1 MILTITANS
10 ALDKVIFIEEFKP
23 TTVIRTKRVVE
34 SVGGKGFD
42 ASVVLQALGV
52 DNLAIGL
59 VAGETGH
66 RLARLLECYGIR
78 HDLVW
83 AQGDTRTAHVIVET
97 RLHRHSHITTGGY
110 SVSPVE
116 VQALLSRC
124 RRHIKTAQRVVCAG
138 SLPEGMPRDFYR
150 IVTNLA
156 HQAGI
161 PTLIDCPG
169 EPMLQ
174 TLPEKPDIVKMNRC
188 ELSQTFGVAACSL
201 AELAAQAQQLRRRE
215 DLPALVVTCG
225 EEGILAI
232 TGQGSYR
239 AIAPP
244 QEEVNAAGAG
254 DAVSAALVWQLSLGE
269 TWQQALRW
277 AAAASAAV
285 VLTAGTA
292 DCRLSDV
299 ERIYTQA
306 KVHELIR

>member
-23 TTVIRTKRVVE
+23 TTVMRTRRVVE

-42 ASVVLQALGV
+42 TSVVLQTLGV

-59 VAGETGH
+59 VAGEPG
-66 RLARLLECYGIR
+66 RQLAKLLECYGIR
-78 HDLVW
+78 CDLVW
-83 AQGDTRTAHVIVET
+83 AQGDTRTAYVIVET
-97 RLHRHSHITTGGY
+97 KFHHHSHITTGGY
-110 SVSPVE
+110 RVGPVE

-124 RRHIKTAQRVVCAG
+124 HSHIKTAQGVVCAG
-138 SLPEGMPRDFYR
+138 SLPEGMPKNFYR
-150 IVTNLA
+150 TVTNLA

-174 TLPEKPDIVKMNRC
+174 ALLEKPDIVKINRN
-188 ELSQTFGVAACSL
+188 ELSQTFGIAAGSL
-201 AELAAQAQQLRRRE
+201 AELAEQVQRLRRRE
-215 DLPALVVTCG
+215 DLPAFVVTCG

-254 DAVSAALVWQLSLGE
+254 DAVSAALVWRLALRE
-269 TWQQALRW
+269 TWQQALCW

-285 VLTAGTA
+285 VLTEGTA
-292 DCRLSDV
+292 DCRLPDI
-299 ERIYTQA
+299 ERIFNLVE
-306 KVHELIR
+306 VHEM